1 MIILKSCV
9 GNLHGFSISVEG
21 KEQRSLHY
29 ATILLDMAQSTKG
42 MVVANSME
50 GVAPAQNQKEEELL
64 PGGRL

>member
-42 MVVANSME
+42 MAVVNFTEDA
-50 GVAPAQNQKEEELL
+50 ALAQNQKKEELL